1 MNNLVEKTLQAPSA
15 DLGSGSTRGLSDFR
29 FGLSRDSSTDLGFG
43 PQPVNHGQGRRRL
56 ADSARDSVET

>member
-43 PQPVNHGQGRRRL
+43 PQPVNHG
-56 ADSARDSVET
+56 